1 MLLVRLLDRR
11 KGRREALRFVISSA
25 GEICVLGG
33 DPTVVDLDQTLVS
46 PAGER
51 LTRARPREWLEA
63 LGRSCERF
71 EVVVE
76 EEGGT
81 PTAGAIVAGGQPS
94 VAQLR
99 AAAKAAARAWLAQR
113 AIGRLSRAAVGG
125 LAILAAACA
134 VFGLWLAGAFR
145 PPLRSFTSHVGVP
158 RTALADESSP
168 PPTPVA
174 SSTGAP
180 GDPPAGKGVT
190 IAEAA
195 ANAATELAS
204 TDKQSIVSWS
214 PKTGLWGRS
223 APAAWWQSALDLYS
237 LVRYLEAS
245 HNTQARF
252 QHVIVMTY
260 KLNRRLPG
268 TDQPLNFGNQ
278 YMDDTGWWGIAWLEA
293 ARYELHVQHD
303 VADARRFLAVAE
315 WDANYIYSRPRPCHT
330 QGIEWQIN
338 YPPDTITN
346 AEFIALAAGLATLRR
361 QPGPFHDPALAA
373 KWRAEAEQI
382 LAWLEGSGLVNIARG
397 VVRDTYN
404 GRCQPAGGPLIYTQ
418 GEMAEA
424 LVQLGIATR
433 QPIYFQ
439 EAAGFLNRVLRNSWH
454 TLSYGILQNPCEA
467 QRGLCATNGWHSLDT
482 SIYKSLVV
490 NAMADW
496 TRATGE
502 ATYASFLRAQA
513 EAVIANAASNG
524 QTLTSCQT
532 PHDCQLGYYW
542 SRRVNPKLAPMP
554 VNAGTQEQGLS
565 ALTDALF
572 AARD

>member
-1 MLLVRLLDRR
+1 MLLVRLLDREQS
-11 KGRREALRFVISSA
+11 RREALRFVISQA
-25 GEICVLGG
+25 GEVCVLSG
-33 DPTVVDLDQTLVS
+33 DASLLDPDQVLRS
-46 PAGER
+46 PSGER

-63 LGRSCERF
+63 LARSSERF
-71 EVVVE
+71 EVAVE
-76 EEGGT
+76 EARG
-81 PTAGAIVAGGQPS
+81 AGPAPGAAAIGEQPS
-94 VAQLR
+94 AAQLL
-99 AAAKAAARAWLAQR
+99 AAARAAARAWLARR
-113 AIGRLSRAAVGG
+113 AIGRLSRAAVGS
-125 LAILAAACA
+125 LAVLAAACA
-134 VFGLWLAGAFR
+134 VLGLWLAGAFR

-158 RTALADESSP
+158 RTALADESAP
-168 PPTPVA
+168 PPAPVA
-174 SSTGAP
+174 GSGAP
-180 GDPPAGKGVT
+180 GDPPGGKTVT
-190 IAEAA
+190 IAQAA
-195 ANAATELAS
+195 ANAAAELAS

-223 APAAWWQSALDLYS
+223 APAAWWQSALDLYT

-245 HNTQARF
+245 HNTQANF

-268 TDQPLNFGNQ
+268 TDQPINFGNQ

-293 ARYELHVQHD
+293 ARYELHDQHD
-303 VADARRFLAVAE
+303 IADARRFLAVAE

-346 AEFIALAAGLATLRR
+346 AEFIALAAGLSTLRR

-382 LAWLEGSGLVNIARG
+382 LAWLEGSGLVNIDRG

-404 GRCQPAGGPLIYTQ
+404 GHCKPAGGPLIYTQ

-424 LVQLGIATR
+424 LVALGMATR
-433 QPIYFQ
+433 QPIYYQ
-439 EAAGFLNRVLRNSWH
+439 EAAAFLNRVLRNSWH

-502 ATYASFLRAQA
+502 ATYTSFLRAQA
-513 EAVIANAASNG
+513 EAVIANAATNG

-542 SRRVNPKLAPMP
+542 SRRINPKLAPMP

-572 AARD
+572 VSRN